1 MKKSLASK
9 LKNRIDIY
17 RNSLVEGKL
26 GDEYE
31 PKLLK
36 TVWANIIPINGKVV
50 NEEGE
55 TQALEKKFKIII
67 RKTEISDETDYIVF
81 KKQKYDIDFIIPDFK
96 SNSFLEVHAT
106 LRID

>member
-9 LKNRIDIY
+9 LKNRIYIY
-17 RNSLVEGKL
+17 RNTFVEGKL

-36 TVWANIIPINGKVV
+36 TVWANIIPLNGKVK

-55 TQALEKKFKIII
+55 TQSLEKKFKIII
-67 RKTEISDETDYIVF
+67 RKTEINDQTDYIVF
-81 KKQKYDIDFIIPDFK
+81 KEQKYDIGFIIPDFR
-96 SNSFLEVHAT
+96 SNSFLEVYVA